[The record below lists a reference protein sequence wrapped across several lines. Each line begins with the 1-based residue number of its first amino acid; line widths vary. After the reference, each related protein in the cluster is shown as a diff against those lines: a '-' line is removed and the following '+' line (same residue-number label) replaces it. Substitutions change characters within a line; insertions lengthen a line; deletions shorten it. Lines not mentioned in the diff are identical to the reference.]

1 MQYNK
6 QQEFDNQDDMSAT
19 AALILMQTKKS
30 LIL

>member
-19 AALILMQTKKS
+19 AALILCKPKN
-30 LIL
+30 L